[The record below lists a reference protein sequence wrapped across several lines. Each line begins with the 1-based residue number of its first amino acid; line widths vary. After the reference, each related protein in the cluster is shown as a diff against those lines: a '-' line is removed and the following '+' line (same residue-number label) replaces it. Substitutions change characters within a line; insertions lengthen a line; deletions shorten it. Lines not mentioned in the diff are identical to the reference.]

1 MPLLRL
7 KAFIVDM
14 FMIMMPMAY
23 IVTYIVLDGKNE
35 FLENVNARWVINII
49 YGFIII
55 ILWTKFS
62 MTIGMKAYNIKVVQE
77 NGEKL
82 SFFYSFNRYLFWI
95 ISMVLIAPMFYIF
108 FNKDKKAIWDILSK
122 SRVVFDN

>member
-14 FMIMMPMAY
+14 FMIMMPLAY
-23 IVTYIVLDGKNE
+23 VLTYIVLGGKDE
-35 FLENVNARWVINII
+35 FLGSINARWLVNIVYGVITIV
-49 YGFIII
+49 
-55 ILWTKFS
+55 LWSKLGQTP
-62 MTIGMKAYNIKVVQE
+62 GMKAYNLKVVLE

-82 SFFYSFNRYLFWI
+82 SFFHSFNRYLFFV

-108 FNKDKKAIWDILSK
+108 FNDEKKSIWDILSK
-122 SRVVFDN
+122 SKVINE